1 LKSASC
7 KSSVFAILGSKPAVQ
22 NCLSFLSGRRVWITL
37 FASAAII
44 LSALSP
50 SYAGVH
56 PAVFGLRLQAV
67 PTQSS
72 SVDAQKA
79 PPVAAVAPPVDAGH
93 AASTHQVVYENGLLT
108 IVAENVPL
116 SAILDELHTTMGTEV
131 DLPAGSSGERLW
143 ARLGPG
149 PARKVLSELL
159 ANTDLNYVIQASATD
174 PAGIKS
180 VALTLRTPDGTGGK
194 SEPVQDAGGRGRP
207 FPRPMVSRPP
217 EDEAAATPAPDN
229 AATPPSTASASTP
242 PASPAESTPGT
253 ASASTATPAAEAPV
267 MPNATGPSN
276 IAPETPQPSAG
287 SFNPHP
293 TPPPTLT
300 PDQVAQQLAN
310 MYQQRRQMQQTQSS
324 STPN

>member
-1 LKSASC
+1 M
-7 KSSVFAILGSKPAVQ
+7 
-22 NCLSFLSGRRVWITL
+22 
-37 FASAAII
+37 
-44 LSALSP
+44 
-50 SYAGVH
+50 
-56 PAVFGLRLQAV
+56 
-67 PTQSS
+67 
-72 SVDAQKA
+72 
-79 PPVAAVAPPVDAGH
+79 
-93 AASTHQVVYENGLLT
+93 VVYENGLLT

-116 SAILDELHTTMGTEV
+116 SSILDALHATMGTEV

-159 ANTDLNYVIQASATD
+159 ANTDLNYIIQASATD
-174 PAGIKS
+174 PGGIKS
-180 VALTLRTPDGTGGK
+180 VALTLRTADGPAGK

-207 FPRPMVSRPP
+207 FARPVVSRPP
-217 EDEAAATPAPDN
+217 EEEASVTPAQDT
-229 AATPPSTASASTP
+229 ATTPSSTASGSTP
-242 PASPAESTPGT
+242 AASPSEPATSS

-300 PDQVAQQLAN
+300 PEQVAQQLSN
-310 MYQQRRQMQQTQSS
+310 MYQQRRQMQQTSS
-324 STPN
+324 STTPN